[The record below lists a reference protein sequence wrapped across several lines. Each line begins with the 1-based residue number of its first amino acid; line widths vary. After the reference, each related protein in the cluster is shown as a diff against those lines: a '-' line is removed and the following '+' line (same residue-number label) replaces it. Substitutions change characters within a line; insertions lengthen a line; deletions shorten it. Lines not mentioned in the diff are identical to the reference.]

1 MIVERGQVVKNL
13 AAQSPQPR
21 TALGINKFGRWLTLM
36 VVDGRQP
43 GYSEG
48 MTFPELADAM
58 ISAGAFTAVNMDG
71 GSSSTMVI
79 RGINGEPI
87 LINRPIDLNIPGKE
101 SPVAN
106 HLGIFLGGG

>member
-1 MIVERGQVVKNL
+1 
-13 AAQSPQPR
+13 
-21 TALGINKFGRWLTLM
+21 
-36 VVDGRQP
+36 
-43 GYSEG
+43 

-58 ISAGAFTAVNMDG
+58 ITFGAYTAVNMDG